1 MPTATLTSKGQ
12 TTIPK
17 EIRERLKLKPGDR
30 IDFVVEN
37 DGQVT
42 LVPANVDISELR
54 GILPRPAKPASLE
67 DMDEG
72 IREGAAARY
81 ERSRKGG

>member
-17 EIRERLKLKPGDR
+17 EVRDRLNLKPGDR
-30 IDFVVEN
+30 IDFVIEGDCRV
-37 DGQVT
+37 V
-42 LVPANVDISELR
+42 LVPVNLDVSQLR
-54 GILPRPAKPASLE
+54 GMLPRPAKPASLE
-67 DMDEG
+67 DMERG

-81 ERSRKGG
+81 ERSRKK